1 MAKETESKTNAQPKR
16 LARAKVR
23 RPETPEEVEKRKSD
37 RKKTI
42 RNVAVS
48 AFAILLVLSMMIPSL
63 ASIVSGARNAKAV
76 SEAQNA
82 ITSGEVTSEQIDA
95 IYGAGIEELEQTL
108 NDSPNDLD
116 TLLQLGN
123 QYLSWGYAAGAYIS
137 DDSAAEHSAELFTKA
152 QEYFDRYLAIEDDA
166 DVKVNRALCDLY
178 AGDITAAQEALEAI
192 VAEDA
197 ECASAWANLGM
208 IYELTNPDAAAL
220 AYERA
225 IAADPDDEGGAKS
238 YAQSRLD
245 ALNGV
250 EEESETTDESAE
262 AEVTADA
269 EAEVTADA
277 ETEATD
283 TDAESTGTNN

>member
-23 RPETPEEVEKRKSD
+23 RPETPEEVEKRKLD
-37 RKKTI
+37 RKKAI

-82 ITSGEVTSEQIDA
+82 ISGGEVTAEQIDA
-95 IYGAGIEELEQTL
+95 IYGSGIDELEKTL
-108 NDSPNDLD
+108 TESPNDLD

-137 DDSAAEHSAELFTKA
+137 DDTAAEHSTELFTKA
-152 QEYFDRYLAIEDDA
+152 QEYYDRYLAIEDNVE
-166 DVKVNRALCDLY
+166 VKVNRALCDLY
-178 AGDITAAQEALEAI
+178 AGNISEAQTGLEAV
-192 VAEDA
+192 VADNPES
-197 ECASAWANLGM
+197 ASAWANLGM

-225 IAADPDDEGGAKS
+225 IAADPDDEAGAKS
-238 YAQSRLD
+238 YAQARLD
-245 ALNGV
+245 ALNSV
-250 EEESETTDESAE
+250 EEVPEATDED
-262 AEVTADA
+262 ADA
-269 EAEVTADA
+269 EATDDAEVTEEAEA
-277 ETEATD
+277 ETTD
-283 TDAESTGTNN
+283 TDAESTGTSN

>member
-23 RPETPEEVEKRKSD
+23 RPETPEEVEKRKLD

-82 ITSGEVTSEQIDA
+82 ISGGEVTAEQIDA
-95 IYGAGIEELEQTL
+95 IYGSGIDELEKTL
-108 NDSPNDLD
+108 TESPNDLD

-137 DDSAAEHSAELFTKA
+137 DDTAAEHSAELFTKA
-152 QEYFDRYLAIEDDA
+152 QEYYDRYLAIEDNV

-178 AGDITAAQEALEAI
+178 AGNISEAQTGLEAV
-192 VAEDA
+192 VADNPES
-197 ECASAWANLGM
+197 ASAWANLGM

-225 IAADPDDEGGAKS
+225 IAADPDDEAGAKS
-238 YAQSRLD
+238 YAQARLD
-245 ALNGV
+245 ALNSV
-250 EEESETTDESAE
+250 EEVPEATDEDTDAEATDDAEVTEEAE
-262 AEVTADA
+262 AET
-269 EAEVTADA
+269 
-277 ETEATD
+277 TD
-283 TDAESTGTNN
+283 TDAESTGTSN

>member
-1 MAKETESKTNAQPKR
+1 MAKDTEKKTTTQPKR

-23 RPETPEEVEKRKSD
+23 RPETPEEVEKRKAD
-37 RKKTI
+37 RKKTV

-82 ITSGEVTSEQIDA
+82 ITSGEVTAEQIDA
-95 IYGAGIEELEQTL
+95 IYGAGIDELEQTL
-108 NDSPNDLD
+108 SESPNDLD

-123 QYLSWGYAAGAYIS
+123 QYLSWGYAAGAYVT
-137 DDSAAEHSAELFTKA
+137 DDTAAEHSAELFTKA
-152 QEYFDRYLAIEDDA
+152 REYFDRYLAIESDA

-178 AGDITAAQEALEAI
+178 AGDVTAAQEGLEAI

-208 IYELTNPDAAAL
+208 IYEMTNPDAAAL

-225 IAADPDDEGGAKS
+225 IAADPDDEDGAKS

-250 EEESETTDESAE
+250 EETEATDEA
-262 AEVTADA
+262 TDA
-269 EAEVTADA
+269 EATADS
-277 ETEATD
+277 ETETTD

>member
-1 MAKETESKTNAQPKR
+1 MATDTEKKTTTQPKR

-23 RPETPEEVEKRKSD
+23 RPETPEEIAKTKAD
-37 RKKTI
+37 RKKAI
-42 RNVAVS
+42 RNVAIS
-48 AFAILLVLSMMIPSL
+48 AFAVLLVLSMMIPSL
-63 ASIVSGARNAKAV
+63 ASIVNGARNAKAV

-82 ITSGEVTSEQIDA
+82 ITSGEVTAEQIDA
-95 IYGAGIEELEQTL
+95 MYGSGIDELEQTL
-108 NDSPNDLD
+108 NESPNDLD

-123 QYLSWGYAAGAYIS
+123 QYLNWGYASSAYVS
-137 DDSAAEHSAELFTKA
+137 DENAATHSAELFTKA
-152 QEYFDRYLAIEDDA
+152 REYLDRYLAIENDS

-178 AGDITAAQEALEAI
+178 EGDITTAQESLEAI

-197 ECASAWANLGM
+197 ECASAWANVGM
-208 IYELTNPDAAAL
+208 IYEMTNPDAAAL

-250 EEESETTDESAE
+250 EEESEATDESA
-262 AEVTADA
+262 DA
-269 EAEVTADA
+269 EATADA
-277 ETEATD
+277 ETETTD